1 MFCDVYQFLVFR
13 SDFYIES
20 EADNYRLHIGGYGGT
35 AGDSFAEHPL
45 DGMAFTTPDRDN
57 DW

>member
-1 MFCDVYQFLVFR
+1 MFHAVYQFLVFC
-13 SDFYIES
+13 SDFSIES

-35 AGDSFAEHPL
+35 ARDSFTEYTL

-57 DW
+57 DR